1 VADTLKGLELLRQ
14 EVPANLVGKLPRVTC
29 GACRKNNCEQHR
41 KSKCQVCDGWLGQH
55 MHLDYVGHAETT
67 AQLLEADLEWNWEPL
82 AFDANGLPAFDA
94 DGGLWIKLTVCGVTR
109 LGYGTADNANGFKSR
124 GDIRKEIIGDA
135 LRNAAMRFGWALN
148 LWAKTD
154 IHERAPQEEHDSAP
168 SGQAQRSKGNAP
180 ETDPWA
186 TAAPAAATS
195 PGGGER
201 PKPNQKMLATVNA
214 EVKKRVGAKD
224 EDRFALI
231 SRIIG
236 RPITSTHDLFLD
248 EAKKVLVTLANEQL
262 FLDLQA
268 AILGAADPSSLGA
281 VYQQVK
287 DAFDSGRLTQEQ
299 FRELDQLGEAAAADL
314 TKAAQ
319 PAGVS

>member
-1 VADTLKGLELLRQ
+1 MADAFKGLELLKQ

-29 GACRKNNCEQHR
+29 ADCRKNQCQRHQ
-41 KSKCQVCDGWLGQH
+41 KAKCTVCSGWLGQH

-67 AQLLEADLEWNWEPL
+67 AQLLAADLAWNWEPV

-186 TAAPAAATS
+186 TASPATATPS
-195 PGGGER
+195 NGGER
-201 PKPNQKMLATVNA
+201 PKPNQKIA
-214 EVKKRVGAKD
+214 
-224 EDRFALI
+224 
-231 SRIIG
+231 RIIG
-236 RPITSTHDLFLD
+236 HAVTTTNDLTFD
-248 EAKKVLVTLANEQL
+248 EAKLILVTLANEQL

-268 AILGAADPSSLGA
+268 AILGAADPPSLGA

-287 DAFDSGRLTQEQ
+287 DAFGSGRLTQEQ
-299 FRELDQLGEAAAADL
+299 FHELDQLGEAAAADL
-314 TKAAQ
+314 AKAAQ